1 MGFVLIQHI
10 ADHTFVDQNRFRS
23 GRRREDQLSAR
34 VGFPFRHGGA
44 DTSGVIGEG
53 TSRSLVVHDSG
64 QGDTPADN
72 GSESMD
78 SAGVFR
84 ERDPDQRLLCRISE
98 AERFLFCD
106 HIQVVSGIFPAH
118 APHFMF
124 IQPGDQGA
132 VFIIVTAVI
141 QLII

>member
-72 GSESMD
+72 RNKYHSLME
-78 SAGVFR
+78 
-84 ERDPDQRLLCRISE
+84 EQWKE
-98 AERFLFCD
+98 
-106 HIQVVSGIFPAH
+106 QWKN
-118 APHFMF
+118 
-124 IQPGDQGA
+124 
-132 VFIIVTAVI
+132 
-141 QLII
+141 